1 MVPTY
6 AWIPGLTS
14 SNRLRCISQMNLSF
28 SKSIFWSCIF
38 IPIESK
44 LGHVLRI
51 LRIGPLKRSLSVMNA
66 LRDHHWEQT
75 RILGKPIRSWASTAH
90 QGDLVSRKNEHTA
103 PLRTAEWAEEPL
115 ARSAGQL
122 QNWHPSWTFGCLPAL
137 GRSDGSIVSHCKHHM
152 HSHIL
157 FLTLLSAWV
166 MATQGLLSAP
176 SLIWFTSQCVS
187 LPLTIFAKI
196 FTDRLYPIPKLL
208 LSKHLAW
215 QSYGA
220 GSCNDILTA
229 SFKMGI
235 FLSLSSTLSLAPGI
249 YQIPNK
255 LFTGIKGRC
264 VF

>member
-1 MVPTY
+1 MSTLLHSELPSGQKSHWLNLLASSKTDIPGGHLDVCLRLVGQVGLLSHTVNIKCIPTSYLFFTLLY
-6 AWIPGLTS
+6 AW
-14 SNRLRCISQMNLSF
+14 
-28 SKSIFWSCIF
+28 
-38 IPIESK
+38 
-44 LGHVLRI
+44 
-51 LRIGPLKRSLSVMNA
+51 A
-66 LRDHHWEQT
+66 
-75 RILGKPIRSWASTAH
+75 
-90 QGDLVSRKNEHTA
+90 
-103 PLRTAEWAEEPL
+103 
-115 ARSAGQL
+115 
-122 QNWHPSWTFGCLPAL
+122 
-137 GRSDGSIVSHCKHHM
+137 
-152 HSHIL
+152 
-157 FLTLLSAWV
+157 

-176 SLIWFTSQCVS
+176 SLIWFTSHCVWETS
-187 LPLTIFAKI
+187 LTIFVKI

-235 FLSLSSTLSLAPGI
+235 FLSLSSTLSSAPGI